1 MKTRFNPEYAFD
13 HLLLPCNLKNAN
25 VQLLR
30 SKSPVKLPVSLPQH
44 TKTGMPYSRNCQ
56 FLWPFGPPDQ
66 VQMHNPGLITVMN
79 KFD

>member
-1 MKTRFNPEYAFD
+1 M
-13 HLLLPCNLKNAN
+13 
-25 VQLLR
+25 
-30 SKSPVKLPVSLPQH
+30 PVKLPLSLPQH